1 LKQVKRSEGKKMS
14 AAKSRPP
21 MPSTNEASSV
31 RERSPSAP
39 PAASPSAPPVSASA
53 GATRERLEAKLRT
66 ARTLLGTL
74 PATDDRARLL
84 HIAIQRRDESLLDGV
99 LASLNLSAKSAPPR
113 R

>member
-1 LKQVKRSEGKKMS
+1 MS

-39 PAASPSAPPVSASA
+39 PAPSSPSSASSPPVSQSTSA

-66 ARTLLGTL
+66 ARAVLATL
-74 PATDDRARLL
+74 PAPDDRARLL
-84 HIAIQRRDESLLDGV
+84 HIAIVRRDESLLDGV
-99 LASLNLSAKSAPPR
+99 LASLDVNKKSVPPGR
-113 R
+113 

>member
-1 LKQVKRSEGKKMS
+1 MT

-21 MPSTNEASSV
+21 MPSTNETSSV

-39 PAASPSAPPVSASA
+39 PSPAAPTTPPASASVSA

-66 ARTLLGTL
+66 ARAILGTL

-84 HIAIQRRDESLLDGV
+84 HIAIVRRDESLLDGV
-99 LASLNLSAKSAPPR
+99 LASLDIGKSKPPGR
-113 R
+113 